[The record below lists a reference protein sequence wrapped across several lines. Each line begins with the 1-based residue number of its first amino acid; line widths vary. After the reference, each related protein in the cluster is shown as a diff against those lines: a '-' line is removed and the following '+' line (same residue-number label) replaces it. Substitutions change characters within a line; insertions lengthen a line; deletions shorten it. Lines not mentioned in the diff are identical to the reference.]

1 MEQNLRLSRL
11 GILSWLFLSDI
22 DLGAPTASRP
32 RSKGFVFSFNSHI
45 LSLPASHVDLER
57 EIASD
62 HKVTVNTESLSAP
75 GFCKTAEVWSLSYEI
90 WLFVDLYSANYKTS
104 A

>member
-1 MEQNLRLSRL
+1 MFQKIVDQGL
-11 GILSWLFLSDI
+11 
-22 DLGAPTASRP
+22 
-32 RSKGFVFSFNSHI
+32 KVFVFSFKSHI
-45 LSLPASHVDLER
+45 LFLLASHVDIES

-62 HKVTVNTESLSAP
+62 HKVTANTESLSVP
-75 GFCKTAEVWSLSYEI
+75 GFQETAEVWSLSYEI